1 LFIFAGMS
9 ENPEKQDKQIG
20 FRVTPEWYV
29 RGEKAAK
36 ADKRK
41 LMEYARLAFEAAIE
55 RFENQQK

>member
-1 LFIFAGMS
+1 MS
-9 ENPEKQDKQIG
+9 KNTSKQDKQIG
-20 FRVTPEWYV
+20 FRVTPEWYA

-55 RFENQQK
+55 RFEKQEK